1 MQIRAGGIDDGQ
13 EIAPLFD
20 AYRQF
25 YGQPADLAL
34 ARRFIDGRLRRGE
47 SVILLAE
54 DESGSAVGFCQ
65 MYPTFCSVEAAAI
78 YVLYDLFV
86 SPNRRRH
93 GVGRALMLA
102 AEARAQAEG
111 VARIDLAT
119 AKTNA
124 TAQSL
129 YESMGWRRDEQFHT
143 YSKQVRPP
151 GSPLS
156 DKRPLVRQDGT

>member
-1 MQIRAGGIDDGQ
+1 MRIRAAGIDDSQ
-13 EIAPLFD
+13 KIALLFD

-34 ARRFIDGRLRRGE
+34 ARRFIDARLSQGE
-47 SVILLAE
+47 SVALLAE
-54 DESGSAVGFCQ
+54 DESGEPLGFCQ

-86 SPNRRRH
+86 SPDRRRH
-93 GVGRALMLA
+93 GVGRALMQA
-102 AEARAQAEG
+102 AEARAHVDG

-129 YESMGWRRDEQFHT
+129 YESMGWCRDEQFHT
-143 YSKQVRPP
+143 YSKRVRPP
-151 GSPLS
+151 GSPPP
-156 DKRPLVRQDGT
+156 KAHPLIRQDDI